1 MFPFLPHIEALAS
14 TTSVDAEAA
23 REIHG
28 VSRESPEQVIPTLDG
43 WLATKLG
50 LVRDAPEIPWFEQA
64 VGRWR
69 GSGRPAFEGAGST
82 LSYDELY
89 RAAARLARAWRAQG
103 VKQGS
108 TVCICRPFGARYVV
122 DLLAGLRLGACV
134 CWAPS
139 LGEPYE
145 RRAVEAFDA
154 EFVSAEPAAV
164 RRLGPELAA
173 ALLVDEVPAELVP
186 EAEGAARYLRQ
197 DPCLGVLSPKAS
209 QGDAAGRERLSWEPS
224 WLDCES
230 LQRAVARD
238 ATLVWRLRSGDD
250 VAAPGFDDARYQPG
264 LLLACLLAG
273 ATYHHV
279 APEEV
284 ARRTPRLQRSW
295 RTFGV
300 RRATLEALVERG
312 GIDARSVDA
321 RGVDARGVDANRAH
335 GVVVEQWFR
344 DLEEEWDAELW
355 TRLGRSFEQPPLL
368 RAVLTDPALG
378 GVVASTEC
386 SRDVYDNV
394 VRVALGVAFEVTPL
408 EGAPPDAG
416 SGLLQIDGS
425 SGNPYVLLSE
435 LRGGRYRYL
444 GTARPRRAGAVY
456 PRELVTEAVSTLPG
470 VVGAAVVD
478 VPRGG
483 ERAGVSFGLVVF
495 VRASADWCRER
506 QRRTQQELEGFLR
519 EVLAPEL
526 RPDFIECR
534 PSLPRLDEAGAVD
547 AGWVALQRLR
557 GRLRQKSELRVFRE
571 LSALGGG
578 AV

>member
-1 MFPFLPHIEALAS
+1 MFPFLPHIEALTS
-14 TTSVDAEAA
+14 TTPGDAEAA
-23 REIHG
+23 QELQIA
-28 VSRESPEQVIPTLDG
+28 SRENPEQVIPILDG
-43 WLATKLG
+43 WLASKLA
-50 LVRDAPEIPWFEQA
+50 LVGRDVTELPWFEQL

-69 GSGRPAFEGAGST
+69 GNDRHAFEGRGAT
-82 LSYDELY
+82 LSYDELH
-89 RAAARLARAWRAQG
+89 RATARRASAWRAQG

-122 DLLAGLRLGACV
+122 DLLAGFRLGACV

-145 RRAVEAFDA
+145 RRAVEAFGA

-186 EAEGAARYLRQ
+186 EAEGAARYSRQ
-197 DPCLGVLSPKAS
+197 DSCLGVLSPKAAENDS
-209 QGDAAGRERLSWEPS
+209 AGRERLAWEPA

-238 ATLVWRLRSGDD
+238 AASLWRLRPGDA
-250 VAAPGFDDARYQPG
+250 VAAPGFDDARHQPG

-312 GIDARSVDA
+312 SIDA
-321 RGVDARGVDANRAH
+321 RGVDARGVDASANRAH
-335 GVVVEQWFR
+335 GVVVERWFR

-355 TRLGRSFEQPPLL
+355 THFGRSFEQAPLL

-378 GVVASTEC
+378 GVVAATEC

-394 VRVALGVAFEVTPL
+394 VRIALGVGFAVAPL

-416 SGLLQIDGS
+416 SGLLQLAGS
-425 SGNPYVLLSE
+425 SASPSVLLSE
-435 LRGGRYRYL
+435 LRGERYRYL

-470 VVGAAVVD
+470 VIGAAVVD

-495 VRASADWCRER
+495 VRASADWCQER

-534 PSLPRLDEAGAVD
+534 PSLPRLDDAGAVD
-547 AGWVALQRLR
+547 AGWVALQRWR

-571 LSALGGG
+571 LSSLSGG

>member
-14 TTSVDAEAA
+14 RTSVDAEAA

-28 VSRESPEQVIPTLDG
+28 VSRESPEQVTPTLDG

-50 LVRDAPEIPWFEQA
+50 LVGRDAPEIPWFEQV

-69 GSGRPAFEGAGST
+69 GSGRLAFEGAGST
-82 LSYDELY
+82 ISYDELY
-89 RAAARLARAWRAQG
+89 RATTRLARAWRAQG
-103 VKQGS
+103 VKQRS

-122 DLLAGLRLGACV
+122 DLLAGFRLGACV

-139 LGEPYE
+139 FGEPYE
-145 RRAVEAFDA
+145 RRAIEAFDA
-154 EFVSAEPAAV
+154 EFLSAEPAALG
-164 RRLGPELAA
+164 RLGPGLAA

-186 EAEGAARYLRQ
+186 EAEGAARYPRH

-209 QGDAAGRERLSWEPS
+209 QSDAAGRERLSWEPS

-230 LQRAVARD
+230 LQRVVARD
-238 ATLVWRLRSGDD
+238 AALVWRLRPGDE

-284 ARRTPRLQRSW
+284 ARRTPRSQRSW
-295 RTFGV
+295 RALGV

-312 GIDARSVDA
+312 PIDARGIDAR
-321 RGVDARGVDANRAH
+321 GVRASANQPH

-355 TRLGRSFEQPPLL
+355 THFGRGLEEPPLL

-378 GVVASTEC
+378 GVVAATEC

-394 VRVALGVAFEVTPL
+394 VRVTPGVGFAVTLL

-416 SGLLQIDGS
+416 SGLLQIEGS
-425 SGNPYVLLSE
+425 SGNPYVLLSKLQGE
-435 LRGGRYRYL
+435 RYRYL
-444 GTARPRRAGAVY
+444 GSAHPRRAGAVY

-470 VVGAAVVD
+470 VIGAAVVD

-483 ERAGVSFGLVVF
+483 ERAGFSFGLVIF
-495 VRASADWCRER
+495 VRATADWRQER

-526 RPDFIECR
+526 RPDFVECR
-534 PSLPRLDEAGAVD
+534 PSLPRLDDAGAVD

-571 LSALGGG
+571 LSSLGGG